1 MSACADA
8 PSAIAAT
15 TGEYKIG
22 CLLPT
27 VSQQLHCERCQIAAR
42 VFHHL
47 KEIGAGFLHCYA
59 IYFPHLLS
67 GYGWDFHSGSGE
79 SNVCA
84 GKCHGSTILNACP
97 SGSRTTKPSRKP
109 NSVSLKVIGS
119 GETKRTWSLRNSSE
133 APLAFAVMRV
143 ISR

>member
-1 MSACADA
+1 MSACTDA
-8 PSAIAAT
+8 SSAIAAT

-27 VSQQLHCERCQIAAR
+27 VSQQLHCERCEIAAR

-59 IYFPHLLS
+59 IYFAHLIG
-67 GYGWDFHSGSGE
+67 GYGSDFHSGSGE

-84 GKCHGSTILNACP
+84 GECHGSTILNACP
-97 SGSRTTKPSRKP
+97 SGSRTTTPSRKP
-109 NSVSLKVIGS
+109 NSAALRVIRS
-119 GETKRTWSLRNSSE
+119 GEMKRAWSLRSFSE

>member
-1 MSACADA
+1 MSACTDA

-15 TGEYKIG
+15 TGEHKIG

-27 VSQQLHCERCQIAAR
+27 VSQQLHCERCEIAAR

-59 IYFPHLLS
+59 IYFAHLCG
-67 GYGWDFHSGSGE
+67 GYGRDFHSGSDE
-79 SNVCA
+79 SNVCP

-97 SGSRTTKPSRKP
+97 SGSRATKPSRKP
-109 NSVSLKVIGS
+109 NSASLKVIRS
-119 GETKRTWSLRNSSE
+119 GEMKRAWSVCSSL
-133 APLAFAVMRV
+133 AALLAFAVMRV

>member
-1 MSACADA
+1 MSACTDT
-8 PSAIAAT
+8 PSAIAAI

-27 VSQQLHCERCQIAAR
+27 VSQQLHCERCEIATR

-59 IYFPHLLS
+59 IDFAHLLG
-67 GYGWDFHSGSGE
+67 GYGRDFQSGSGE

-84 GKCHGSTILNACP
+84 GECHGSTILNACP
-97 SGSRTTKPSRKP
+97 SGSRTTKPSRYP
-109 NSVSLKVIGS
+109 NSASLKAIGS
-119 GETKRTWSLRNSSE
+119 GEMKRAWSLRNSSE

>member
-1 MSACADA
+1 MSACTDA
-8 PSAIAAT
+8 PAAIAAT
-15 TGEYKIG
+15 TGKYEVG

-27 VSQQLHCERCQIAAR
+27 VSQQLHRECCEIAAC

-47 KEIGAGFLHCYA
+47 KKIGAGFLHCYA
-59 IYFPHLLS
+59 IYFAHLVG
-67 GYGWDFHSGSGE
+67 GYGRDFDSGGGE

-84 GKCHGSTILNACP
+84 GGCHGSTILNACP

-109 NSVSLKVIGS
+109 NSTSLKVIRS
-119 GETKRTWSLRNSSE
+119 GEMKRAWSVRSSSE
-133 APLAFAVMRV
+133 AALAFAVMRV

>member
-1 MSACADA
+1 MSACTDT

-15 TGEYKIG
+15 TGKYKIG

-27 VSQQLHCERCQIAAR
+27 VSQQLHCECCEIAAR

-59 IYFPHLLS
+59 IYFAHLL
-67 GYGWDFHSGSGE
+67 GGDGRDFHSGSGE

-84 GKCHGSTILNACP
+84 GQCHGATILNACP
-97 SGSRTTKPSRKP
+97 SGSRTTTPSRKP
-109 NSVSLKVIGS
+109 NSVSLKVRRS
-119 GETKRTWSLRNSSE
+119 GEMKRAWSLRSSSDVR
-133 APLAFAVMRV
+133 LAFAVMRV
-143 ISR
+143 ISQ

>member
-1 MSACADA
+1 MSGCTDA
-8 PSAIAAT
+8 PSAVAAT

-27 VSQQLHCERCQIAAR
+27 VSQQLHRERCEIAAR
-42 VFHHL
+42 VLHHL
-47 KEIGAGFLHCYA
+47 KEIGAGFLCCYA
-59 IYFPHLLS
+59 IYFAHLLG
-67 GYGWDFHSGSGE
+67 GYGRDFYSGSGE
-79 SNVCA
+79 SNVCP

-109 NSVSLKVIGS
+109 NSGSLKVIRS
-119 GETKRTWSLRNSSE
+119 GEMKRAWSVRSSSE
-133 APLAFAVMRV
+133 AALAFAVMRV

>member
-1 MSACADA
+1 MSACTDA

-15 TGEYKIG
+15 TGEHKIG

-27 VSQQLHCERCQIAAR
+27 VSQQLHCERCEIAAS
-42 VFHHL
+42 VLHHL
-47 KEIGAGFLHCYA
+47 KEIGAGFLYCYA
-59 IYFPHLLS
+59 IYFAHLLG
-67 GYGWDFHSGSGE
+67 GYGRDFHSGSRE

-84 GKCHGSTILNACP
+84 GECHSSTILKACP

-109 NSVSLKVIGS
+109 NSFSLKVPRS
-119 GETKRTWSLRNSSE
+119 GEMKRTWSLRSSLK
-133 APLAFAVMRV
+133 ASLPFVVMRV